1 MRVIRVS
8 ENRIIDKNLRYYW
21 DAWESHFALIQNGR
35 TLFYFLR
42 TQCGETVVA
51 VPRDRSMVDLKS
63 VKSATR
69 TLASELRRSF
79 ASDQRTASLLAVPRQ
94 NRGINDDDTG
104 GYWVRLGRLDGSI
117 SVELWLDHYSGLSTP
132 LVWIGFRSASLK
144 KLSRLVRLA
153 TLTGFRKPPFI
164 KNSNDITS
172 ARPWHF
178 RSPLHPG
185 EMDVLVLEKYPALR
199 SYFLGM
205 YLSYSWPIQ
214 PRVRRT
220 IVHDA
225 INLIGGFTKAW
236 VQSDGGVKPSSLGP
250 WARPNPVTEAKAV
263 RFVRRA
269 LRALGY
275 TVKSRENEICGY
287 DLHAVKEGSE
297 LHVEVK
303 GTTGSFPR
311 FFISRNE
318 YNTSLMDPNWRLAV
332 VLVGGVKPIS
342 YDLVN
347 TATMR
352 RTYKFVPIEWEAR
365 PNNIL
370 DHKHSSS

>member
-1 MRVIRVS
+1 
-8 ENRIIDKNLRYYW
+8 
-21 DAWESHFALIQNGR
+21 
-35 TLFYFLR
+35 
-42 TQCGETVVA
+42 
-51 VPRDRSMVDLKS
+51 MVDLKS

-79 ASDQRTASLLAVPRQ
+79 ASEQRTASLLAVPRR

-132 LVWIGFRSASLK
+132 RVWIGFRSASLK

-153 TLTGFRKPPFI
+153 TLVGFRKPPFI

-178 RSPLHPG
+178 RSPLRPG
-185 EMDVLVLEKYPALR
+185 EMDVLVLEKYPVLR

-225 INLIGGFTKAW
+225 TNLIGGFTKVW
-236 VQSDGGVKPSSLGP
+236 VQSDRGVKLSSLGP
-250 WARPNPVTEAKAV
+250 WARPNPATEAKAV

-269 LRALGY
+269 LGALGY

-287 DLHAVKEGSE
+287 DLHAVKEGNE

-365 PNNIL
+365 PSNHL